1 MSQFSFLRVYI
12 RGRLHRFRKRE
23 HLLSS
28 VSVFLLAFT
37 ATLVPIAPTAA
48 AECDK
53 IVFSDVGWTD
63 ISATTALT
71 SLIIEALGYETETQ
85 VLSVPGTF
93 AALAGGEVDVFLGNW
108 MPSMEA
114 DIRPYLTA
122 GTVETVRK
130 NLAGAKFTLATNPAG
145 AALGIQDFA
154 DLATHSQE
162 LSSRIYG
169 IEPGNDGNRLILE
182 MIQSN
187 AFGLSAF
194 TLVESSEQGML
205 AEVTRATKDNIPIV
219 FLGWEPHPM
228 NTTFDLTYLT
238 GGDAYFGPNFGEAS
252 VMTVVRAGYR
262 TQCPNIAAFLT
273 NLVFSLRM
281 EDEIMAAILNDGLA
295 PRLAAR
301 LWLTANPS
309 VLESWLA
316 GVTSRDGGDALAAV
330 QAAFPPILRVIRSS
344 TNLTVTSI
352 PQPLPAGFVIETSGS
367 VTGPWVL
374 QSSTNTPVTLS
385 IHNEGALFVRARE
398 L

>member
-1 MSQFSFLRVYI
+1 MQ
-12 RGRLHRFRKRE
+12 
-23 HLLSS
+23 SS
-28 VSVFLLAFT
+28 VPVLLLAL
-37 ATLVPIAPTAA
+37 AAELVPITPTAA
-48 AECDK
+48 AGCDK
-53 IVFSDVGWTD
+53 IIFSDVGWTD
-63 ISATTALT
+63 ISATTAVT
-71 SLIIEALGYETETQ
+71 SLIIEALGYETQ
-85 VLSVPGTF
+85 IRVLSVPGTF
-93 AALAGGEVDVFLGNW
+93 AALAADEVDVFLGNW

-122 GTVETVRK
+122 GTVETVRE

-145 AALGIQDFA
+145 AALGIRDFA

-162 LSSRIYG
+162 LGSRIYG

-187 AFGLSAF
+187 AFGLSEF

-205 AEVTRATKDNIPIV
+205 AEVTRSEKENSPIV

-228 NTTFDLTYLT
+228 NTSFNLTYLT
-238 GGDAYFGPNFGEAS
+238 GGDAYFGTNFGEAS
-252 VMTVVRAGYR
+252 VMTVARAGYR
-262 TQCPNIAAFLT
+262 AQCPNIGRLLT

-281 EDEIMAAILNDGLA
+281 EDEIMAAILHDGLA
-295 PRLAAR
+295 PRWAAR

-309 VLESWLA
+309 VFEPWLA
-316 GVTSRDGGDALAAV
+316 GVNSRDGGDALAAV
-330 QAAFPPILRVIRSS
+330 QAAFPPILRAIPSG

-352 PQPLPAGFVIETSGS
+352 PQPLPAGFAMETSGA

-374 QSSTNTPVTLS
+374 QPSTNTPVTLS
-385 IHNEGALFVRARE
+385 IRNEGALFVRASK